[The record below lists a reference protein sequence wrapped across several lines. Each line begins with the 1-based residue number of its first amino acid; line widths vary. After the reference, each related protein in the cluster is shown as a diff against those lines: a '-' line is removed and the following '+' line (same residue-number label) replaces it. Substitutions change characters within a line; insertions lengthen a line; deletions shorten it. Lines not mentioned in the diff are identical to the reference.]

1 MRREGQYVFP
11 SSDTRWNQEK
21 QKKMG
26 GGMGRNLTYFIQKN
40 ISQKLGKKKLGLMN
54 F

>member
-1 MRREGQYVFP
+1 MRREEQYVFP
-11 SSDTRWNQEK
+11 CSDTRWNQEK

-26 GGMGRNLTYFIQKN
+26 GGMGRNLTYFIKKKN
-40 ISQKLGKKKLGLMN
+40 SQKLGKKKLGLMN